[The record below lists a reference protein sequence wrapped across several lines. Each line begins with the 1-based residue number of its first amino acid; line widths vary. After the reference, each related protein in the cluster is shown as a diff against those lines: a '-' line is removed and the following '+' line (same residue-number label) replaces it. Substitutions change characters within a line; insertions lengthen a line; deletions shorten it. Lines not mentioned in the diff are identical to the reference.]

1 MMRYRPKVLKSG
13 SNPRR
18 ARHFL
23 DNVVEFAL
31 VVQAEEYIIFL
42 YHVPLRVRWP
52 ALQAE
57 ETSSTL
63 VHGTISGCWQS
74 GRCTSL
80 LRRFSRVQLPGNPP
94 ILSRHPGFYSIYRAV
109 GPLYGRRSSS
119 VFRDHD
125 LIGRPPFDNSCNN
138 YYTLSSITHYPK
150 GTHEELRRYQPRS

>member
-18 ARHFL
+18 TRHFL

-63 VHGTISGCWQS
+63 VHGTIFGFVTQQA
-74 GRCTSL
+74 RA
-80 LRRFSRVQLPGNPP
+80 LP
-94 ILSRHPGFYSIYRAV
+94 LKQRHPGSIPGKPTIILSFSLYIEYIELGHHFTAVVARAYL
-109 GPLYGRRSSS
+109 G
-119 VFRDHD
+119 
-125 LIGRPPFDNSCNN
+125 IM
-138 YYTLSSITHYPK
+138 TL
-150 GTHEELRRYQPRS
+150 